1 MSSKNGSKSG
11 GNSVVAARPPLFTEV
26 GKQARDLVYKGFVRG
41 HMLVLSCL
49 GPVPG
54 STITTTATIVDDI
67 TVGIISATIQEG
79 NAKHELTFNTLSN
92 KITAS
97 TMVTNL
103 GVPGLTAGITTA
115 LPCGANDASA
125 QVCYHHDIAALSAK
139 VIGFKSRPE
148 LEFTA
153 NMGMDGAFM
162 GGAIRYDTKS
172 AKIGMSKVGIGYD
185 AKEFSGSFMVD
196 PLIEKSFDVHVARSL
211 SPRCQMGAH
220 IRHQTEKQ
228 LTSAKVAGSYQYD
241 SQTILK
247 GRLDEKGMV
256 AALLQY
262 SPSPP
267 FATFSLLAEVNCR
280 DLKQK
285 PNIGLSF
292 TVLGAAVIQ

>member
-1 MSSKNGSKSG
+1 MYFVSTKPLKLLLRMIGSSSYK
-11 GNSVVAARPPLFTEV
+11 LF
-26 GKQARDLVYKGFVRG
+26 LWW
-41 HMLVLSCL
+41 
-49 GPVPG
+49 
-54 STITTTATIVDDI
+54 ST
-67 TVGIISATIQEG
+67 
-79 NAKHELTFNTLSN
+79 
-92 KITAS
+92 
-97 TMVTNL
+97 
-103 GVPGLTAGITTA
+103 
-115 LPCGANDASA
+115 
-125 QVCYHHDIAALSAK
+125 
-139 VIGFKSRPE
+139 
-148 LEFTA
+148 
-153 NMGMDGAFM
+153 
-162 GGAIRYDTKS
+162 
-172 AKIGMSKVGIGYD
+172 GIGYD

-211 SPRCQMGAH
+211 SPICQVGAH

-292 TVLGAAVIQ
+292 TVLGAAVTQWSSQLKKFTSLSCIYNYQQHNFLSNNKNWSGDNLRSSCVQMWIRRCIR

>member
-49 GPVPG
+49 GPIPG
-54 STITTTATIVDDI
+54 STITTTATIVEDI

-92 KITAS
+92 KTKKKLERKRQQEKKKILLYIRQGVQITAS

-172 AKIGMSKVGIGYD
+172 AKICMSKVAQVLD
-185 AKEFSGSFMVD
+185 TMQKSSQEVLW
-196 PLIEKSFDVHVARSL
+196 LIR
-211 SPRCQMGAH
+211 
-220 IRHQTEKQ
+220 
-228 LTSAKVAGSYQYD
+228 
-241 SQTILK
+241 
-247 GRLDEKGMV
+247 
-256 AALLQY
+256 
-262 SPSPP
+262 
-267 FATFSLLAEVNCR
+267 
-280 DLKQK
+280 
-285 PNIGLSF
+285 
-292 TVLGAAVIQ
+292 